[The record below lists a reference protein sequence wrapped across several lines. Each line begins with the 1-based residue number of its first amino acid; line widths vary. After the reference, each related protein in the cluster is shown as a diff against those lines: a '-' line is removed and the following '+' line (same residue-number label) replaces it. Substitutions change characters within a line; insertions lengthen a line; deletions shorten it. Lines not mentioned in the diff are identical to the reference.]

1 MSKPSER
8 LATLGLTL
16 PPVTKPV
23 GAYVPALRHG
33 DLVILSGQIP
43 MRAGQLAY
51 QGKVGGPAGRTL
63 AEGQEAARLCALNA
77 VAVAADAAG
86 GIDHLARVLKVVV
99 YVASAPGFTDQHK
112 VANGASELLADI
124 FGDAGR
130 HARAAVGVAELPLN
144 ATVEVDV
151 TFAVASRPHP

>member
-8 LATLGLTL
+8 LQALGLTL

-23 GAYVPALRHG
+23 GAYVPALRYGHT
-33 DLVILSGQIP
+33 ITLSGQIP

-51 QGKVGGPAGRTL
+51 AGKVGGPDGRTL
-63 AEGQEAARLCALNA
+63 EDAQAAARVCTLNA
-77 VAVAADAAG
+77 LAAAADVAG
-86 GIDHLARVLKVVV
+86 GLDQITRVLKVAV
-99 YVASAPGFTDQHK
+99 YVASNAGFTDQHK
-112 VANGASELLADI
+112 VANGASDFLVEV

-144 ATVEVDV
+144 STVEVDI
-151 TFAVASRPHP
+151 TFAIGE

>member
-1 MSKPSER
+1 MSKPSDR
-8 LATLGLTL
+8 LAALGLTL

-33 DLVILSGQIP
+33 DTLFLSGQIP
-43 MRAGQLAY
+43 LKDGQLAY
-51 QGKVGGPAGRTL
+51 TGRVGGPGGRTL
-63 AEGQEAARLCALNA
+63 EDAQAAARLCTLNA

-86 GIDHLARVLKVVV
+86 GLDCLARVLKVVV
-99 YVASAPGFTDQHK
+99 YVASNPGFTDQHK
-112 VANGASELLADI
+112 VANGASELLADL
-124 FGDAGR
+124 FGEAGK

-151 TFAVASRPHP
+151 LFAVTD